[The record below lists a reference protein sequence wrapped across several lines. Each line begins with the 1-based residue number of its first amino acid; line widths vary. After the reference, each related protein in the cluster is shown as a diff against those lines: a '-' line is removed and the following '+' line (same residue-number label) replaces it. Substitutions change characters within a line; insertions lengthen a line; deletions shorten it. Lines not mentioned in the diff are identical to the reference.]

1 MRPILF
7 AVLITLIVVNLT
19 EAHSQFQTNLEPTD
33 VSTDSQNMRFAK
45 DSGLSQSPVGKS
57 FGMAQSPTQ
66 QKSGK
71 NAKNLP
77 DQPEKPKSKQTKMP
91 TSDRTANYQCLEYCI
106 VVRQSCEGLATI
118 QPNVK
123 ISKIG
128 SKENNIWS
136 SECQKIHNSCMNK
149 CDIDEKSINWKN
161 VKGKEEKNE
170 KN

>member
-1 MRPILF
+1 MRQILF
-7 AVLITLIVVNLT
+7 AVLITLTIVNLT
-19 EAHSQFQTNLEPTD
+19 EARSLAQSPLEPTD
-33 VSTDSQNMRFAK
+33 LSTDSHNMWLAK
-45 DSGLSQSPVGKS
+45 DSELSQSPVGKS
-57 FGMAQSPTQ
+57 LGTAQSPAQ

-71 NAKNLP
+71 NAKNPP

-91 TSDRTANYQCLEYCI
+91 TSDRTANYQCIEYCI

-118 QPNVK
+118 QPDVK

-149 CDIDEKSINWKN
+149 CDTDEKNINWKN
-161 VKGKEEKNE
+161 IKVKREK
-170 KN
+170 